1 MKKKEIDFSTS
12 KRIIDSGIIHEKYG
26 RNILVFLCANGDI
39 CSINPLSG
47 DDVIKAS
54 VLFFADVFLN
64 IQRLGDF
71 ITYGFG
77 EFPASYAT
85 EYSNQILEFNQFDNQ
100 KENSTNLIIKRVLM
114 KGFPY

>member
-1 MKKKEIDFSTS
+1 MK
-12 KRIIDSGIIHEKYG
+12 
-26 RNILVFLCANGDI
+26 ILVFLCANGDI

-71 ITYGFG
+71 ITYGIG

-85 EYSNQILEFNQFDNQ
+85 EYSNQILEFKQFDNQ
-100 KENSTNLIIKRVLM
+100 KDFNERLSLLKKPHYDLM
-114 KGFPY
+114 LEYINKN